1 MGTIDRRTQPRV
13 TNNARA
19 ARRPRRTTRPRATA
33 PAAAAPTV
41 TAPQAAARV
50 IALPM
55 MERPRRP
62 RSHRQLRRVASVV
75 VAVATLALAAFGSL
89 ALDPGASV
97 SAPAAT
103 PQASAPAAVSVVGM
117 LLAGG

>member
-41 TAPQAAARV
+41 TAPQAAAQV
-50 IALPM
+50 IMLPV
-55 MERPRRP
+55 EPPRRP
-62 RSHRQLRRVASVV
+62 RSHRQLRRVAGVV

-97 SAPAAT
+97 PAPAAT
-103 PQASAPAAVSVVGM
+103 PRASAPAAVSVVGM

>member
-19 ARRPRRTTRPRATA
+19 RRPRRTTRPRATA
-33 PAAAAPTV
+33 PAAAPTV
-41 TAPQAAARV
+41 TVPPAAARV